1 MRKLINPWIGKDGYD
16 CFGCNPE
23 NPIGLH
29 MEFYEDGDYIISFLR
44 PQEHLQGWVNTVHGG
59 ILSTII
65 DEIAGWTVSRKLQTT
80 GVTSRL
86 EVNYR
91 HPVAVTEQQLTVR
104 ARIREMKR
112 NLAFIDA
119 TIENSRGETC
129 VEGTAVY
136 FTFGPDKAREMGCTR
151 CDAVDEQLLSM

>member
-1 MRKLINPWIGKDGYD
+1 
-16 CFGCNPE
+16 
-23 NPIGLH
+23 
-29 MEFYEDGDYIISFLR
+29 MEFYEDGDDIISFLR
-44 PQEHLQGWVNTVHGG
+44 PQEHLQGWVNTMHGG

-65 DEIAGWTVSRKLQTT
+65 DEVAGWTVSRKLQTT

-86 EVNYR
+86 EVNYK

-104 ARIREMKR
+104 AHIREMKR

-119 TIENSRGETC
+119 TIENSRGEVC

-136 FTFGPDKAREMGCTR
+136 FTFTQEKANRMGFTHCN
-151 CDAVDEQLLSM
+151 AVDEQLLSM

>member
-112 NLAFIDA
+112 NL
-119 TIENSRGETC
+119 
-129 VEGTAVY
+129 EGTAVY
-136 FTFGPDKAREMGCTR
+136 FTFGPDKAREMGFTR